1 MGFFFR
7 KSIRLGK
14 NLRINLSKSGPGIS
28 FGTRGFRISRNRRG
42 TQLNAGLGGIYYR
55 KSLGQGCILLVVFSL
70 AFVMILIVLAPW

>member
-14 NLRINLSKSGPGIS
+14 NVRINLSKSGPGIS

-42 TQLNAGLGGIYYR
+42 TQLNAGFGGLYYR
-55 KSLGQGCILLVVFSL
+55 KSLGQGCALLL
-70 AFVMILIVLAPW
+70 ALALAVGLLLFFHP